1 MKSGRNTTAGVLP
14 SIVVL
19 GTGGTIAGAADSR
32 THYAGYRAAVTG
44 VDELLAAVPMLS
56 DVTRLHAEQVAQ
68 VASQNLG
75 AAVLLPLARR
85 INTWL
90 EQPDCDGAVVMLGT
104 NTLEETAYFLNL
116 VVKSRKPVVVTG
128 AMRPATSL
136 SADGPMN
143 LYRAVV
149 AAASPQAAGLGVLV
163 VMNDQVIAARDV
175 HKTDTMTVDSFKAPV
190 FGILGWVVD
199 DRLQVYKRPARCHTA
214 DTEFD
219 VSQLDALPRVDI
231 VMGHQDDGREAFDA
245 LVAAGARGIVVAGP
259 GTAALSD
266 VLAAAARDA
275 AGQGVVVVR
284 SPRSAT
290 GIVLRNM
297 EFDDDANGTCAGDTL
312 TPAKSRVLLALAL
325 AHGADAAG
333 VQAAFGRY

>member
-1 MKSGRNTTAGVLP
+1 MTAERAVAKATLP
-14 SIVVL
+14 RIAVL
-19 GTGGTIAGAADSR
+19 GTGGTIAGAGNTR
-32 THYAGYRAAVTG
+32 THYAGYRAAVAG
-44 VDELLAAVPMLS
+44 VDELLSAVPMLS
-56 DVTRLHAEQVAQ
+56 EVACIETEQVAQ

-75 AAVLLPLARR
+75 AAVLLTLATRV
-85 INTWL
+85 NAWL
-90 EQPDCDGAVVMLGT
+90 ERPECDGAVVTLGT

-128 AMRPATSL
+128 AMRPFTSL

-149 AAASPQAAGLGVLV
+149 AAASPQAEGLGVVV

-199 DRLQVYKRPARCHTA
+199 DKLQLYKKPARCHTA
-214 DTEFD
+214 DTEFR
-219 VSQLDALPRVDI
+219 VPALQNWPRVDI
-231 VMGHQDDGREAFDA
+231 ITGHQDDQRTALDA
-245 LVAAGARGIVVAGP
+245 VVGAGARGVVVAGP

-266 VLAAAARDA
+266 RLMAAARDA
-275 AGQGVVVVR
+275 ARQGVVIVR
-284 SPRSAT
+284 APRAAH

-297 EFDDDANGTCAGDTL
+297 EFDDDLHGTVAGDTL
-312 TPAKSRVLLALAL
+312 SPAKARVLLSLAL
-325 AHGADAAG
+325 AHGADAQR
-333 VQAAFGRY
+333 VQAAFSRY